1 MHPESP
7 TLLWKRSRG
16 ATAVAP
22 CRSLVHETARAGT
35 HRKASLETSGTGQVR
50 QNNVTNITPGMLRT
64 VAARDWLTAVGRAN
78 TTTHTTTFHL
88 VSFAILTCSK
98 GDKASPVEHAARSCS
113 DSRSSQRGAR
123 RCASGFGQAFDRQ
136 SSVEHASILYTY
148 ESPRTFGRSI
158 PNLP

>member
-22 CRSLVHETARAGT
+22 CRSHVHETARAGT

-50 QNNVTNITPGMLRT
+50 QDNVTNLTPGMLRT

-78 TTTHTTTFHL
+78 TTTHL
-88 VSFAILTCSK
+88 VSFADLTCSK

-113 DSRSSQRGAR
+113 DSRSSQRGDR

-136 SSVEHASILYTY
+136 SSVEHAVKPIRNLKSGPKIGLWTPKYT
-148 ESPRTFGRSI
+148 E
-158 PNLP
+158 